1 MSAFDPLSED
11 PIELLVELLEE
22 EDLMDAEVMDSSS
35 SEEEET
41 QKKRRIEKSPN
52 KNRDFASAYHRLIAH
67 YFNGRESL
75 YSEADFERR
84 FRCPRD
90 IFGKIE
96 RAVMGSEPFQQKK
109 DATGKMGIHP
119 LVKLV
124 GCFRFLAYGDSY
136 DREDENLHIAK
147 STLRVYVQQ
156 FAKLVIKELGPV
168 YLNRPPTPTEKFNL
182 SRVMAAKGFPGC
194 MGSWDCKHFVWKN
207 CPMRLAGQHQGHS
220 DGGKKTLILEAISD
234 HRRYIWQCNFG
245 DAGSANDLN
254 VLDESSIVGSML
266 NGTVYCSL

>member
-41 QKKRRIEKSPN
+41 QKKRRYEKSPN
-52 KNRDFASAYHRLIAH
+52 KNRDFASPYQRLIAH

-96 RAVMGSEPFQQKK
+96 RAVMGSGPFQQKK

-119 LVKLV
+119 L
-124 GCFRFLAYGDSY
+124 
-136 DREDENLHIAK
+136 
-147 STLRVYVQQ
+147 
-156 FAKLVIKELGPV
+156 
-168 YLNRPPTPTEKFNL
+168 
-182 SRVMAAKGFPGC
+182 
-194 MGSWDCKHFVWKN
+194 
-207 CPMRLAGQHQGHS
+207 AGQARWMFPLS
-220 DGGKKTLILEAISD
+220 CL
-234 HRRYIWQCNFG
+234 W
-245 DAGSANDLN
+245 
-254 VLDESSIVGSML
+254 
-266 NGTVYCSL
+266 